1 MSTSRGQG
9 LFSLLL
15 LLAFCLPGHD
25 AGHGSLTHSRAQN
38 RNLQRAIHHEKIF
51 LVLEGVR
58 ERALNTISP
67 DALLL
72 INFPDIDKQ
81 FKVGNVKVLKHHLIE
96 GLIRVIFDYTF
107 DVRNT

>member
-1 MSTSRGQG
+1 M
-9 LFSLLL
+9 
-15 LLAFCLPGHD
+15 
-25 AGHGSLTHSRAQN
+25 THSRAQN

-81 FKVGNVKVLKHHLIE
+81 FKVRLTELN
-96 GLIRVIFDYTF
+96 
-107 DVRNT
+107 